1 MHKYNS
7 EIEETPERQN
17 ILQVKE
23 AADFDELLESQLMK
37 RIYIKCISQQVEN
50 TDRKRVTDKVTLSH
64 QKQTQSYDNK
74 IHQVQTES
82 SQSVVLKS
90 ETKPLKQVERN

>member
-23 AADFDELLESQLMK
+23 AADFDELLES
-37 RIYIKCISQQVEN
+37 
-50 TDRKRVTDKVTLSH
+50 
-64 QKQTQSYDNK
+64 
-74 IHQVQTES
+74 
-82 SQSVVLKS
+82 
-90 ETKPLKQVERN
+90 